1 MLRAVI
7 VMLIALCGH
16 NAWSQ
21 APRAIKIVVPYP
33 PAGTADIV
41 ARLLADQIGRAQGL
55 TMVVE
60 NRPGAATTIG
70 TEAVLRAAPDGSTL
84 LMNSPEFVINPHL
97 RKGTTTRS
105 RASSQSAIS

>member
-1 MLRAVI
+1 MRLSVLRNMLRAVI

-60 NRPGAATTIG
+60 NRPGSSGSSTAARRNRWESNMPRSI
-70 TEAVLRAAPDGSTL
+70 AAWVRLAT
-84 LMNSPEFVINPHL
+84 
-97 RKGTTTRS
+97 
-105 RASSQSAIS
+105 

>member
-1 MLRAVI
+1 MPSSLRQSSANNRSNDVRLSVLRNMLRAVI
-7 VMLIALCGH
+7 VMLIAPCGH

-55 TMVVE
+55 T
-60 NRPGAATTIG
+60 GG
-70 TEAVLRAAPDGSTL
+70 
-84 LMNSPEFVINPHL
+84 
-97 RKGTTTRS
+97 RKSSGGGNDDWNRS
-105 RASSQSAIS
+105 RIASGARRKHSPDEFA

>member
-1 MLRAVI
+1 MPLASLRQSSANNRSNDVRLSVLRNMLRAVI

-55 TMVVE
+55 TMVE
-60 NRPGAATTIG
+60 NRPGATTIG
-70 TEAVLRAAPDGSTL
+70 TEAVLRAAPDGS
-84 LMNSPEFVINPHL
+84 
-97 RKGTTTRS
+97 
-105 RASSQSAIS
+105 